1 MSCNCNGIC
10 TQACAKG
17 AVEPEEM
24 VIKFLNNSGQLMAI
38 KYCDANEAWGVY
50 EVYELDESYDIFG
63 EGDLYA
69 SMAFFKLLEQAEK
82 CAEALKESV

>member
-10 TQACAKG
+10 TQACVKG

-24 VIKFLNNSGQLMAI
+24 VIKFENRSGVQFKIMW
-38 KYCDANEAWGVY
+38 CR
-50 EVYELDESYDIFG
+50 LDEVWDIYSM
-63 EGDLYA
+63 LSPKRSRVIA
-69 SMAFFKLLEQAEK
+69 SFKLLEQAEK